1 VFACRPAL
9 LSIRLKEIESFLVP
23 SELVNTDMSER
34 CQDSFSDRRFWWGR
48 AVTLVYSAAAVVRRV
63 RRACIVAVLMSR
75 SPIEVDDTLRQ
86 EARNVGDG

>member
-1 VFACRPAL
+1 
-9 LSIRLKEIESFLVP
+9 
-23 SELVNTDMSER
+23 
-34 CQDSFSDRRFWWGR
+34 
-48 AVTLVYSAAAVVRRV
+48 VYSAAAVVRRV